1 MINTYFWNTDLG
13 YYVDYNYVKAEQTNH
28 LTLAGVFPLTFKLA
42 DEAQAE
48 AVASMIEQQFLAPGG
63 VRITTVNSG
72 EQSDAPNGWAPLQWT
87 TIKGLDNYGYTDL
100 SSEIAER
107 WLMLNEKVFD
117 NHRKFVEKYNVED
130 LNLSAAGGEYP
141 LQDTFD
147 WSIGVYLAFMN
158 YIRTGQL

>member
-13 YYVDYNYVKAEQTNH
+13 YYVDYNYVKTEQTNH

-87 TIKGLDNYGYTDL
+87 TIKVLDNYGYTDL
-100 SSEIAER
+100 ASEISER
-107 WLMLNEKVFD
+107 GLMLNEKVFD

-130 LNLSAAGGEYP
+130 LNLSAAGEEYP
-141 LQDTFD
+141 LQDRFG